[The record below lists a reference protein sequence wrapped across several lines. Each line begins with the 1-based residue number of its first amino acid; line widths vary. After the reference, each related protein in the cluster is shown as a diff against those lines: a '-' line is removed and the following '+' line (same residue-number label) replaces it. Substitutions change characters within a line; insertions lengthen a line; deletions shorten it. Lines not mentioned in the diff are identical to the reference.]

1 MTKSDSAIQAA
12 PRRSTRTRAK
22 RSAES
27 EAEQSEEDAPNPKAA
42 KQRVP
47 AAKEQSEDKPASKR
61 GRRKAQPAAAKQP
74 DAAEQ
79 DLPEQAYKTSKASK
93 AAKQSKEGATQAATA
108 QAETTMQGKPDS
120 AKAANQK
127 TGKPAADCV
136 GSEPSGGEQS
146 AAADPACPKA
156 HTSTVAGNADV
167 MLNQTNIG
175 ANNNKFYRM
184 QLLREDSS
192 EHWLW
197 TRWGRVGD
205 KGQSQLQGPFDADT
219 GLREFKKKFR
229 SKVGATFEDKEE
241 ARKVRSG
248 KYSLVDLDS
257 VQSPP
262 VSPGASKPHPNIK
275 PVVEFEESKLE
286 GPTKDLMELIFSDI
300 MFQQAMQEF
309 DIDTERLPLGQLSK
323 EQVQRGYDVLERIR
337 TALNSGGESLE
348 RLSSEFY
355 QVIPHNFG
363 RQRPPIIHSQR
374 MVEDKIRMCDVL
386 NDIEVAQDLLDPK
399 QHEEEQKVEL
409 QPHPA
414 DEKYASLKADLN
426 IIQPKEEEY
435 RIVEKYCQATGSGQ
449 QLMRLWRVDRH
460 SEAAGFAKHS
470 KLENRR
476 LLWHGTNIAVVAAIL
491 KAGLRI
497 MPHACG
503 RVGRGLYLASEQSK
517 SAAYVSPRRKG
528 NAFIGV
534 RLFRAHVLVTTIIDI
549 RHSKLGHVYS

>member
-229 SKVGATFEDKEE
+229 SG
-241 ARKVRSG
+241 
-248 KYSLVDLDS
+248 
-257 VQSPP
+257 
-262 VSPGASKPHPNIK
+262 H
-275 PVVEFEESKLE
+275 
-286 GPTKDLMELIFSDI
+286 MHH
-300 MFQQAMQEF
+300 
-309 DIDTERLPLGQLSK
+309 
-323 EQVQRGYDVLERIR
+323 
-337 TALNSGGESLE
+337 
-348 RLSSEFY
+348 LSSATAALSAAICSRESAPS
-355 QVIPHNFG
+355 VL
-363 RQRPPIIHSQR
+363 HSALQ
-374 MVEDKIRMCDVL
+374 
-386 NDIEVAQDLLDPK
+386 QLLC
-399 QHEEEQKVEL
+399 Q
-409 QPHPA
+409 
-414 DEKYASLKADLN
+414 ASTLKAAN
-426 IIQPKEEEY
+426 
-435 RIVEKYCQATGSGQ
+435 S
-449 QLMRLWRVDRH
+449 
-460 SEAAGFAKHS
+460 
-470 KLENRR
+470 
-476 LLWHGTNIAVVAAIL
+476 
-491 KAGLRI
+491 
-497 MPHACG
+497 
-503 RVGRGLYLASEQSK
+503 
-517 SAAYVSPRRKG
+517 SALS
-528 NAFIGV
+528 
-534 RLFRAHVLVTTIIDI
+534 
-549 RHSKLGHVYS
+549 